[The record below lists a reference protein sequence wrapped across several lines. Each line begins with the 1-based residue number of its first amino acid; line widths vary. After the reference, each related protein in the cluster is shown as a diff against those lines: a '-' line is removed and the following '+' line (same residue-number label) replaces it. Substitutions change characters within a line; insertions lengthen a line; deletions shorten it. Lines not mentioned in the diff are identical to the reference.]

1 MKINIY
7 MFTQNKITREEKM
20 EKAKSKKPQRKKKK
34 EKRKKRKYTKELNIF
49 HKIQNKC

>member
-1 MKINIY
+1 

-20 EKAKSKKPQRKKKK
+20 EKAKRKKKK